1 MGDVDLAALAA
12 DVRYL
17 KDRADIID
25 ALNRY
30 TRGLD
35 RLDKE
40 LMRSAYHP
48 HATDDR
54 GNAYH
59 PHGYPN
65 PLGREARVDWLIDA
79 VGPFFH
85 CSHHI
90 SNFTIDIQGDEA
102 HCEAY
107 VITTQIAQEGD
118 EIATLGCARYMDRLE
133 RIDGYWAIAHREVNM
148 DFQFTVPINKMAP
161 DVLPGFRDRTDRTYA
176 RPLTP
181 SADALARNRA

>member
-1 MGDVDLAALAA
+1 MSDVDLAALAA

-25 ALNRY
+25 ALTRY
-30 TRGLD
+30 TRG
-35 RLDKE
+35 LDKE

-65 PLGREARVDWLIDA
+65 SLGREARVDWLIDA
-79 VGPFFH
+79 VGPYFH

-107 VITTQIAQEGD
+107 VITTQIAEEGD
-118 EIATLGCARYMDRLE
+118 DKATLGAARYMDRLE

-148 DFQFTVPINKMAP
+148 DFQFTVPINKMPP
-161 DVLPGFRDRTDRTYA
+161 DVLPGFRDRSDRTYA
-176 RPLTP
+176 RPFMP
-181 SADALARNRA
+181 SADALARSRAGT